1 MSEPCYSS
9 DLIEGPCCFDIF
21 QKEQSPRSTSY
32 LSTFWNMTELK
43 GWTPPCRMMMSGIRS
58 GQCRVQEKLLCNMI
72 GGGSVSVCGLEE
84 GRLPAFLPR
93 TCSIASPPTIKTR
106 PKLQVAS
113 RKCFTW

>member
-1 MSEPCYSS
+1 
-9 DLIEGPCCFDIF
+9 
-21 QKEQSPRSTSY
+21 
-32 LSTFWNMTELK
+32 
-43 GWTPPCRMMMSGIRS
+43 MSGIRS
-58 GQCRVQEKLLCNMI
+58 GQCRVQEKLLGNMI

-113 RKCFTW
+113 RKCFTWRGFADAQLTDETQNGQQNTGIELWPPEVSGSSNTQHERLPGRAGKQEGS